1 MIVSSWIGLL
11 GPRDMPPAA
20 VQRISE
26 VASNILR
33 QPDFQ
38 QRMVG
43 NSMEIRG
50 GTPAAFKAYIQAD
63 AAKWSALAKTVNLKL
78 Q

>member
-1 MIVSSWIGLL
+1 MGLM

-26 VASNILR
+26 VVSTIMK

-38 QRMVG
+38 QKMAAI
-43 NSMEIRG
+43 SMDIRG
-50 GTPAAFKAYIQAD
+50 GTPADFRAVIKAD
-63 AAKWSALAKTVNLKL
+63 AARWSKLAKTVSLKI